1 MVSIRNHRR
10 VPAGPAV
17 KPDGARATET
27 RKRKATVTA
36 GIMVAADGA
45 QLHTPLG
52 GMPFFHRNRVKVH
65 AETGGYR
72 HGMIIHY
79 KLKDGALLAL
89 VQYDYSPPPHYSPHW
104 HSVMALEED
113 EDDEDDGL

>member
-10 VPAGPAV
+10 VPAAPAV
-17 KPDGARATET
+17 KPAGARATET

-36 GIMVAADGA
+36 GIVVAADGA

-52 GMPFFHRNRVKVH
+52 GMPLFHRNRVKVH
-65 AETGGYR
+65 AERGYR

-79 KLKDGALLAL
+79 RLNDGALLAL
-89 VQYDYSPPPHYSPHW
+89 VQYDDSVLSPPEQW
-104 HSVMALEED
+104 HSVMALEAE
-113 EDDEDDGL
+113 EH